1 MGLVTPDF
9 GLLFW
14 MILSFS
20 IVLFLLK
27 KFAWKP
33 ILSALKEREDF
44 IEQALQS
51 AEKAKEEMS
60 QLQASNEKIIQEARN
75 ERDRLLVE
83 AREVKATIIND
94 AKELATVEG
103 NKMIEAAKRA
113 IENEKASALNEIK
126 NSIANLSIEIA
137 EKILKENLSSSVN
150 QQKIMDTYL
159 DEVKLN

>member
-60 QLQASNEKIIQEARN
+60 KLQASNEKIIKEARN

-94 AKELATVEG
+94 AKEQATVEG

-150 QQKIMDTYL
+150 QQKVMDTYL
-159 DEVKLN
+159 NEVKLN